1 MTDLIDQ
8 LKQLKGIRTY
18 TDEKG
23 NFHLTSISEEEEKR
37 RKEEKL
43 GNPCPICNKRSHGH
57 RITPDNKT
65 MCEKCFNKRWE
76 EKESYDGRILSYSVI
91 CSYCKTIIDIDNVD
105 EYGNCNGT
113 CNCGAFYEGFNDY
126 DDRGVTFRFYR
137 RKDL

>member
-43 GNPCPICNKRSHGH
+43 GKFICPECGKRIHWLYKSPEKRICEDCFKRLWELKDSYNGH
-57 RITPDNKT
+57 
-65 MCEKCFNKRWE
+65 
-76 EKESYDGRILSYSVI
+76 ILSYSVN
-91 CSYCKTIIDIDNVD
+91 CSYCKKHIIANTIDDSGDV
-105 EYGNCNGT
+105 NGT
-113 CNCGAFYEGFNDY
+113 CDCGAFYEGFNDY